1 MLKKMIAGAMALV
14 ALFSCSKEQDVPS
27 LEASRTKSLQVTLKA
42 SRSEESTRAI
52 FGVKDDGSGALTG
65 LEMPETD
72 VILRVAVKQG
82 VNGTPLYQT
91 IQFKKVAGR
100 NYATYSGAINVP
112 TGGSG
117 EYFISA
123 VHMSDVGGAT
133 HATIGGPNESYASY
147 APVSMLTKKDDQGKL
162 NINVPYAT
170 QWQTLS
176 ATGDTALPV
185 TLHLNP
191 IGTLL
196 RMRIKNEAS
205 SARQF
210 TAIRVA
216 SNAIGY
222 GGFFSFTEMFE
233 NGPLFRP
240 GNSGLYSYSV
250 PETIS
255 VEANSYSDWHYAWV
269 YPRNGLLESARTVF
283 GLRVSPATTT
293 YTHVYETTQ
302 VMPKGSVPL
311 TLVYREGHDATFGDL
326 PETSAEFGTEV
337 GVPKLSLEYLAEAP
351 LNAAGTG
358 FATSEADL
366 GLFDFQQAQQFKSVR
381 TIAGKRYSIGT
392 IEEYKSIVPSA
403 VADNYMAYPLSEGG
417 LNLLETSIKIGN
429 ITQDYR
435 SDYIYDSATETS
447 YAVRFKNSSNY
458 NRTAFRYTNK
468 TNLNGVRALTIEAV
482 YLGTSRD
489 DITTVSTDKFWSD
502 NAAKIVKRVI
512 PLYGFSAI
520 RTDTGE
526 EQNERFKNTALAV
539 WSSTALDV
547 STAYVARL
555 GIRGTSHTSIYATH
569 DRVAVIPF
577 IR

>member
-1 MLKKMIAGAMALV
+1 M
-14 ALFSCSKEQDVPS
+14 ALFSCAKEQDAPS
-27 LEASRTKSLQVTLKA
+27 VESSRTKSLYVTLNA
-42 SRSEESTRAI
+42 SRSSDESTRAI
-52 FGVKDDGSGALTG
+52 FGIKDDGSGATTG

-72 VILRVAVKQG
+72 VMLRVAVKQG

-117 EYFISA
+117 QYFISA

-133 HATIGGPNESYASY
+133 HAVVGGPNESYAVY
-147 APVSMLTKKDDQGKL
+147 TPVYELTKKDGQGKL

-170 QWQTLS
+170 QWQALN

-191 IGTLL
+191 IGTVL

-210 TAIRVA
+210 TALRIS

-233 NGPLFRP
+233 NGPLYRP

-250 PETIS
+250 PEPIT
-255 VEANSYSDWHYAWV
+255 VEPNGYSDWHYAWV
-269 YPRNGLLESARTVF
+269 YPRNGLLESPRTAI
-283 GLRVSPATTT
+283 GLRVAPGTTFT
-293 YTHVYETTQ
+293 SVFETTQ
-302 VMPKGSVPL
+302 LMPKGSVPL

-326 PETSAEFGTEV
+326 PESSAEFGTEV
-337 GVPKLSLEYLAEAP
+337 GTPKLSLEYLAEAP

-366 GLFDFQQAQQFKSVR
+366 GLFDFNQAQQFKTIR

-403 VADNYMAYPLSEGG
+403 VAESYTIFPMRESG
-417 LNLLETSIKIGN
+417 LNLLERSIKIGSV
-429 ITQDYR
+429 TQDYR
-435 SDYIYDSATETS
+435 SDYVHSYATQTS

-458 NRTAFRYTNK
+458 NRTAFRYTSN
-468 TNLNGVRALTIEAV
+468 TNLNGVKALTIEAV
-482 YLGTSRD
+482 YLGTSVD
-489 DITTVSTDKFWSD
+489 DITTVSTDKFWED

-512 PLYGFSAI
+512 PLYGI
-520 RTDTGE
+520 TVVRNNTGALE
-526 EQNERFKNTALAV
+526 HIERGVSLPIWT
-539 WSSTALDV
+539 STALDV
-547 STAYVARL
+547 STAYSVYFGFNGSIRT
-555 GIRGTSHTSIYATH
+555 GIIATH
-569 DRVAVIPF
+569 DRPAIIPF